1 MESGVGTARQLVGA
15 GGNISLPPPSATP
28 ASDTTRPRHPR
39 AGNANPRAS
48 APPPASPTA
57 NERAQ
62 RGGGGTSVVT
72 RERSGAGKGSASR
85 SRSCSPLVSPHRH
98 HGPDTYDIYVPAR
111 RPFCG
116 VLPLRAGR
124 DRNADEH
131 YHSFSS
137 YQCYYGQCHC
147 NTYCQCHCNTH
158 QCHHSVFQCT
168 TASSNVTTASSNV
181 TTASSNA
188 TTASSAT
195 TPHTPIAN
203 VTNATTHA
211 PLPKTT
217 VTSAT
222 TTTTAAGSNT
232 TVTTVAP
239 VPVPRK
245 STFDAASF
253 IGGIVLV
260 LGLQAVIFFLY
271 KFCRS
276 KDRNYH
282 TL

>member
-1 MESGVGTARQLVGA
+1 
-15 GGNISLPPPSATP
+15 
-28 ASDTTRPRHPR
+28 
-39 AGNANPRAS
+39 
-48 APPPASPTA
+48 
-57 NERAQ
+57 
-62 RGGGGTSVVT
+62 
-72 RERSGAGKGSASR
+72 
-85 SRSCSPLVSPHRH
+85 
-98 HGPDTYDIYVPAR
+98 
-111 RPFCG
+111 
-116 VLPLRAGR
+116 
-124 DRNADEH
+124 
-131 YHSFSS
+131 
-137 YQCYYGQCHC
+137 
-147 NTYCQCHCNTH
+147 
-158 QCHHSVFQCT
+158 
-168 TASSNVTTASSNV
+168 SNVTATPTSATTESSNATTESSNA

-211 PLPKTT
+211 PPPKTT

-222 TTTTAAGSNT
+222 TTDTPAGSNT
-232 TVTTVAP
+232 TVTP
-239 VPVPRK
+239 VPARK

>member
-1 MESGVGTARQLVGA
+1 DIC
-15 GGNISLPPPSATP
+15 GNFSDCNSCMVNTTNPEGCQWIKCDGKEDCAVQILFKSVFLISLCFPAPAVSPLTTVPTPSSNATVTP
-28 ASDTTRPRHPR
+28 A
-39 AGNANPRAS
+39 N
-48 APPPASPTA
+48 
-57 NERAQ
+57 
-62 RGGGGTSVVT
+62 V
-72 RERSGAGKGSASR
+72 
-85 SRSCSPLVSPHRH
+85 
-98 HGPDTYDIYVPAR
+98 
-111 RPFCG
+111 
-116 VLPLRAGR
+116 
-124 DRNADEH
+124 
-131 YHSFSS
+131 
-137 YQCYYGQCHC
+137 
-147 NTYCQCHCNTH
+147 
-158 QCHHSVFQCT
+158 T

-181 TTASSNA
+181 TTASSNV
-188 TTASSAT
+188 TTAT
-195 TPHTPIAN
+195 N

-222 TTTTAAGSNT
+222 TTPTAAGSN
-232 TVTTVAP
+232 TTVAP

>member
-1 MESGVGTARQLVGA
+1 IC
-15 GGNISLPPPSATP
+15 GNFTDCNSCIGNKTNSEGCQWIKCHDKSMCVSEKSPGHEECKTETKCSSSSSA
-28 ASDTTRPRHPR
+28 
-39 AGNANPRAS
+39 
-48 APPPASPTA
+48 
-57 NERAQ
+57 
-62 RGGGGTSVVT
+62 
-72 RERSGAGKGSASR
+72 
-85 SRSCSPLVSPHRH
+85 
-98 HGPDTYDIYVPAR
+98 
-111 RPFCG
+111 
-116 VLPLRAGR
+116 
-124 DRNADEH
+124 
-131 YHSFSS
+131 
-137 YQCYYGQCHC
+137 
-147 NTYCQCHCNTH
+147 
-158 QCHHSVFQCT
+158 
-168 TASSNVTTASSNV
+168 

-188 TTASSAT
+188 TTASSNAT
-195 TPHTPIAN
+195 TASSNGTTASSTTTASSNGTTASSTTTAHTPIAN

-217 VTSAT
+217 TITSAT
-222 TTTTAAGSNT
+222 TTPTTAGS
-232 TVTTVAP
+232 TTVAP